1 VFYLLAA
8 VLLVQA
14 ATGVC
19 GFYNFLK
26 WNTCENIK
34 RKDKNLLP
42 IALMVMIVVAVA
54 GSYGSAVLTKDI
66 FLNDL
71 SSIRE
76 PYDLTIQYTSQ
87 DLRQE
92 SAQQFERLESS
103 FAAFQEKYTDY
114 RPLAVK
120 FDDQFTGDMQN
131 LSAISPAQDEIR
143 QEPETAHDN
152 LLRAEPSGVLAR
164 NGPPSQMKS
173 LITEAGKNRHSL
185 LRVTDQDCQPPPD
198 YNYDVMALLM
208 ANSK

>member
-1 VFYLLAA
+1 MDRLLRVILAEGCALAAFFWLGREWQIVFYLLAA

-34 RKDKNLLP
+34 RKDKNLIP
-42 IALMVMIVVAVA
+42 IALMVMIVVAVG
-54 GSYGSAVLTKDI
+54 GSYGSAVLTRDI

-120 FDDQFTGDMQN
+120 FDDQFTGDLQN
-131 LSAISPAQDEIR
+131 LSAIVSGSKDEIH
-143 QEPETAHDN
+143 QGDLKTAHDN
-152 LLRAEPSGVLAR
+152 LLRAEPLFQGVLAR
-164 NGPPSQMKS
+164 NGLPPK
-173 LITEAGKNRHSL
+173 
-185 LRVTDQDCQPPPD
+185 
-198 YNYDVMALLM
+198 
-208 ANSK
+208 

>member
-1 VFYLLAA
+1 MDRLLRVILAEGCALAAFFWLGREWQIVFYLLAA

-42 IALMVMIVVAVA
+42 IALMVMIVVAVV
-54 GSYGSAVLTKDI
+54 GSYGSAVLTRDI

-120 FDDQFTGDMQN
+120 FDDQFTGDLQN
-131 LSAISPAQDEIR
+131 LSAIVSGSKDEIH
-143 QEPETAHDN
+143 QGNLKTAHDN
-152 LLRAEPSGVLAR
+152 LLRAEPLFQGVLAR
-164 NGPPSQMKS
+164 NGLPPK
-173 LITEAGKNRHSL
+173 
-185 LRVTDQDCQPPPD
+185 
-198 YNYDVMALLM
+198 
-208 ANSK
+208 